1 MSTKSFEELF
11 RRAAQ
16 RSAERS
22 IKSNSS
28 FRSVMPMLRH
38 DVPTFIE
45 APHDWDKPDSDIVF
59 CGFPYEG
66 IRPRD
71 TRTMIE
77 PGIPLENT
85 VYARD
90 GAFEAP
96 DAVRRHSLHYS
107 LAHGPGLHHYEI
119 DPEFCLAANISIS
132 DAGDLPVDLTAPT
145 GSMLHEASDQLGT
158 IIGADRVPILMGGD
172 DITPYVG
179 LRAVARQRK
188 SRIAVIKFD
197 AHFDLCWEPRYWA
210 GSQWARAMEAGYL
223 LPEDLAIIGIRG
235 FRNPSVFGEV
245 AHELGVRYWTL
256 PAIGEKGIVACVHE
270 AVDAV
275 TGQAD
280 FLYLSF
286 DVDVMDPAFLPAQKY
301 PEPAGMTA
309 REAVRGLRAAVA
321 AGPTLCGFDLAC
333 LAPRYDVNG
342 LGCQLAAR
350 FAVEVISSHAYRRSS
365 ALQAN
370 PE

>member
-1 MSTKSFEELF
+1 MSMPSIEERF
-11 RRAAQ
+11 RKAAQ

-22 IKSNSS
+22 LKASSS
-28 FRSVMPMLRH
+28 FRSVIPILH
-38 DVPTFIE
+38 DDVPTFIE
-45 APHDWDKPDSDIVF
+45 APHDEDLANSDVVV

-66 IRPRD
+66 IRARD

-77 PGIPLENT
+77 PGVPLENT

-90 GAFEAP
+90 GAWEAP
-96 DAVRRHSLHYS
+96 DAIRRHSLHYS
-107 LAHGPGLHHYEI
+107 LVHGPGIHHYEI
-119 DPEFCLAANISIS
+119 DPEFRLAENISIS
-132 DAGDLPVDLTAPT
+132 DAGDLPVDLALPT
-145 GSMLHEASDQLGT
+145 EAMLHDASDRLGAV
-158 IIGADRVPILMGGD
+158 IGADRIPILLGGD

-179 LRAVARQRK
+179 LRAVARQRQA
-188 SRIAVIKFD
+188 RIAVIKFD

-210 GSQWARAMEAGYL
+210 GSEWARSMEAGFL
-223 LPEDLAIIGIRG
+223 RPEDLAIIGIRG

-245 AHELGVRYWTL
+245 ARELGVRYWTL
-256 PAIGEKGIVACVHE
+256 PAIDEKGIVACVRE

-275 TGQAD
+275 AGQAD

-301 PEPAGMTA
+301 PEPAGLTA

-321 AGPTLCGFDLAC
+321 AGPPFCGFDLAC

-342 LGCQLAAR
+342 LGSQLAAR
-350 FAVEVISSHAYRRSS
+350 FAVEVIASHAYRRH
-365 ALQAN
+365 AGA
-370 PE
+370 